1 MSEIDNILL
10 LRAKRI
16 KIDRLDKDENL
27 LSNGIVDS
35 LTVFEIVSLIE
46 ERLKIKIPD
55 FEINPEDFSSL
66 NSIQNYIN
74 RLTKTV
80 T

>member
-46 ERLKIKIPD
+46 EGLKIKIPD